1 MNIYKF
7 GAVLN
12 IVVILL
18 VGVAF
23 TLMQLVDNFYTLIMD
38 NIFDP
43 LNVSKSSIDEWLF
56 SDNVST
62 LNILKPI
69 AISIAL
75 VSMFFLVGVCP
86 LGKINRL
93 VRSKSKIHL
102 GYFIMAM
109 LLSLGIGGGVF
120 MLIGLVGLKTG
131 ITVKQ
136 EALLTNQY
144 VSANRTPIIRKP
156 VITTCTQEKNDY
168 VNENNH
174 FKNQCWHKAMS
185 PNSLKL
191 ELKKRIWDL
200 EKNNSRIK
208 ENIYLNKRRQNQR
221 IENLEMDLASME
233 RCNRFY

>member
-93 VRSKSKIHL
+93 VRSNSKIHL

-136 EALLTNQY
+136 EALLANQY
-144 VSANRTPIIRKP
+144 MNANRAAFTRQPFK
-156 VITTCTQEKNDY
+156 TAYTQVKDGY
-168 VNENNH
+168 VNVNNH
-174 FKNQCWHKAMS
+174 FKNKCSHKFIS

-200 EKNNSRIK
+200 EENNSRIK

-221 IENLEMDLASME
+221 IENLEMDLASMR